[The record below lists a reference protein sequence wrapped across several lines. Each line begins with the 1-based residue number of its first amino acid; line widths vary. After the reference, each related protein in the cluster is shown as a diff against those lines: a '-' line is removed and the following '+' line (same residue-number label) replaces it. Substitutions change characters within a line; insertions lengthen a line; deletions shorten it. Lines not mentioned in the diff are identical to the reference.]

1 MKLKTKLVL
10 LVFFIL
16 AFSMGACA
24 AFSIARLKEYSLSV
38 QVESER
44 EKLRIA
50 GRAFRQVGTRE
61 DFENMGEIARDAYLK
76 YQFGRCYQS
85 GYALIKDGVCIAN
98 QTDYEIINLSGLKGE
113 YMVQELGKKHILLLR
128 RALEYPDG
136 FEVLAARDIS
146 DSWDLLERQ
155 AGLYLTVFGGVS
167 LAAAVI
173 FALCLG
179 RALKSPI

>member
-1 MKLKTKLVL
+1 M
-10 LVFFIL
+10 
-16 AFSMGACA
+16 
-24 AFSIARLKEYSLSV
+24 

-98 QTDYEIINLSGLKGE
+98 
-113 YMVQELGKKHILLLR
+113 
-128 RALEYPDG
+128 P
-136 FEVLAARDIS
+136 
-146 DSWDLLERQ
+146 
-155 AGLYLTVFGGVS
+155 VS
-167 LAAAVI
+167 YTHLNI
-173 FALCLG
+173 
-179 RALKSPI
+179 

>member
-16 AFSMGACA
+16 AVSMGACA

-61 DFENMGEIARDAYLK
+61 DFGNMGEIAREGTK
-76 YQFGRCYQS
+76 
-85 GYALIKDGVCIAN
+85 I
-98 QTDYEIINLSGLKGE
+98 
-113 YMVQELGKKHILLLR
+113 LLR
-128 RALEYPDG
+128 RLEDG
-136 FEVLAARDIS
+136 VIDNRRIY
-146 DSWDLLERQ
+146 LENKLIIRE
-155 AGLYLTVFGGVS
+155 TVKN
-167 LAAAVI
+167 LNI
-173 FALCLG
+173 
-179 RALKSPI
+179 